1 MSNKNQESGG
11 LSPSGLFRGLSAF
24 PLTPMDEAGL
34 DLEAFA
40 RLLRPLTEA
49 GVDSLGVLGSTGCYP
64 YLTRTERAQVLRAA
78 LEWAGSTPVI
88 AGIGDL
94 RTRDVLQLAEDA
106 QKLGVAGVL
115 LAPVSY
121 QKLSEDEVFG
131 LYEAV
136 TRELS
141 VPLCVY
147 DNPATTGFEFSDA
160 LHGRIAH
167 LPQVGSIKIPPV
179 PLQPADAARER
190 VRRLRALIPAHVTMG
205 ISGDGSAAAGLHAG
219 CEVWYSVFGGLFPQ
233 QALELTRHALDGRVH
248 EAQAVCDR
256 LAPLWA
262 LYGRFGGS
270 LRVMATAAEWKG
282 VVRSPCLPQPLQTLQ
297 GRDREEV
304 RQCLLALGLL

>member
-1 MSNKNQESGG
+1 MNQKGQRAAS
-11 LSPSGLFRGLSAF
+11 LPPSGLFAGLSAF
-24 PLTPMDEAGL
+24 PLTPMDETGL
-34 DLEAFA
+34 DLEAFE
-40 RLLRPLTEA
+40 RLLRFLTDA

-64 YLTRTERAQVLRAA
+64 YLTGAERSRVLRVAVEAA
-78 LEWAGSTPVI
+78 GPTPVI
-88 AGIGDL
+88 AGIGAL

-106 QKLGVAGVL
+106 QKLGAAGVL

-121 QKLSEDEVFG
+121 QRLSEDEVFG

-167 LPQVGSIKIPPV
+167 LPGVGSIKIPPL

-190 VRRLRALIPAHVTMG
+190 VRRLRALIPAQVTIG
-205 ISGDGSAAAGLHAG
+205 ISGDGSAAAGLNAG
-219 CEVWYSVFGGLFPQ
+219 CEAWYSVFAGVFPQ
-233 QALELTRHALDGRVH
+233 AALQLSRHARAGQTDA
-248 EAQAVCDR
+248 AQAASHR

-262 LYGRFGGS
+262 LYARFGGS
-270 LRVMATAAEWKG
+270 LRVMATAAELKG
-282 VVRSPCLPQPLQTLQ
+282 LVRSPCLPQPLQTLQ
-297 GRDREEV
+297 GSDREEL
-304 RQCLLALGLL
+304 RQCLVMLGLL